1 MLRLSC
7 YPCCLSPL
15 NRFLTNMI
23 WHILF
28 YLYWRWVWDFD
39 MMFKDMGLVI
49 RVMCLMIRFVV
60 WILMG
65 SVRGWFLDDRITG
78 NAWFLL
84 VKWGDV
90 GVLFWIICIDFLKI
104 LSEFEE
110 RLILL
115 GFDGILKVFL
125 MIFSDAE
132 IAKNIDF
139 SRFCRTHYRT
149 RKR

>member
-15 NRFLTNMI
+15 NRFLINMI

-49 RVMCLMIRFVV
+49 RVMCLMIRFVM

-84 VKWGDV
+84 VKLGWSGCL
-90 GVLFWIICIDFLKI
+90 VLNILYGFFKDFKWVRRKVDFTRVWEVFWSYFWWFLAI
-104 LSEFEE
+104 
-110 RLILL
+110 
-115 GFDGILKVFL
+115 
-125 MIFSDAE
+125 
-132 IAKNIDF
+132 
-139 SRFCRTHYRT
+139 
-149 RKR
+149 